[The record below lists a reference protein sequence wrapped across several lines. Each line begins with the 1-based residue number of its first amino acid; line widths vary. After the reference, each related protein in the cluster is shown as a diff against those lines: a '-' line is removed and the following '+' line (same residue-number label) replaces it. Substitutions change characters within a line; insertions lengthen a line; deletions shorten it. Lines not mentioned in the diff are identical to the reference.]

1 VTNGRDRDRADD
13 LEQFAQYRAHGDRAL
28 RDELVSRYR
37 DLAYA
42 IAHRFRGRGEPIED
56 LEQVALVGLVKAVD
70 RFDPERG
77 FAFPTFATPT
87 ISGELKRHF
96 RDQWTVRVPRAV
108 QETVLDLNAAV
119 ADLSQALHRSPTVAE
134 VARRVGRSEEAVLEA
149 MEAGRAF
156 RAVGIDAPSGAGAGP
171 TPADRLA
178 VPEPGIADVEQQM
191 TVEVLLDRLAPRERE
206 IIRLRFFEGLTQ
218 SEIAARVGISQMH
231 VSRLIARSLE
241 QLRGSAD
248 LEPGDLDSD

>member
-1 VTNGRDRDRADD
+1 VSDGHEQDRADD
-13 LEQFAQYRAHGDRAL
+13 LARFAEYRATGSRAVRDGLIAQYHDLARAL
-28 RDELVSRYR
+28 AR
-37 DLAYA
+37 
-42 IAHRFRGRGEPIED
+42 RFRGRGEPIED
-56 LEQVALVGLVKAVD
+56 LEQVALVGLVKAVE

-119 ADLSQALHRSPTVAE
+119 AELSQALRRSPTVAE
-134 VARRVGRSEEAVLEA
+134 VARRVGRSEEAILEA

-156 RAVGIDAPSGAGAGP
+156 RAVGIDAPSSSGDGP

-178 VPEPGIADVEQQM
+178 VAEVGISDVEQQM
-191 TVEVLLDRLAPRERE
+191 TVEVLLERLPARERE
-206 IIRLRFFEGLTQ
+206 IIHLRFFDGLTQ

-241 QLRGSAD
+241 QLRSGADLEAAD
-248 LEPGDLDSD
+248 LEPE

>member
-1 VTNGRDRDRADD
+1 MSDRPQRDRDED
-13 LEQFAQYRAHGDRAL
+13 LARFARYRATGDRAL
-28 RDELVSRYR
+28 RDELVAQFH
-37 DLAYA
+37 DLARA
-42 IAHRFRGRGEPIED
+42 IARRFSGRGEPLED

-70 RFDPERG
+70 RFDPDRG

-96 RDQWTVRVPRAV
+96 RDQWTVRVPRAI

-119 ADLSQALHRSPTVAE
+119 AELSQTLHRSPTVAE
-134 VARRVGRSEEAVLEA
+134 VAERVGRSEEAVLEA

-156 RAVGIDAPSGAGAGP
+156 RAVGIDALPSSGEGP

-178 VPEPGIADVEQQM
+178 VVEAGMADVEHRM
-191 TVEVLLDRLAPRERE
+191 TVEVLLERLAPRERE
-206 IIRLRFFEGLTQ
+206 IIHLRFFEGLTQ
-218 SEIAARVGISQMH
+218 SEIAQRVGISQMH

-241 QLRGSAD
+241 QLRAGAD
-248 LEPGDLDSD
+248 LDAGDLDDA

>member
-1 VTNGRDRDRADD
+1 VTGGPERDRGDELAR
-13 LEQFAQYRAHGDRAL
+13 FAQYRASGDRAL
-28 RDELVSRYR
+28 RDELIAQYH
-37 DLAYA
+37 DLARA
-42 IAHRFRGRGEPIED
+42 IARRFRGRGEPLED

-96 RDQWTVRVPRAV
+96 RDQWTVRVPRAI

-119 ADLSQALHRSPTVAE
+119 AELSQTLHRSPTVAE
-134 VARRVGRSEEAVLEA
+134 VAERVGRSEEAVLEA

-156 RAVGIDAPSGAGAGP
+156 RAVGIDAPSSSGDGP

-178 VPEPGIADVEQQM
+178 VAEVGISDVEQQM
-191 TVEVLLDRLAPRERE
+191 TVEVLLARLAPRERE
-206 IIRLRFFEGLTQ
+206 IIRLRFFDGLTQ
-218 SEIAARVGISQMH
+218 SEIADHVGISQMH

-241 QLRGSAD
+241 MLRGGAD
-248 LEPGDLDSD
+248 LEAADLESE